1 MWLTAIGRAA
11 ARRGLLS
18 SRTATRNFGAR
29 PALASVRRIDASQYL
44 SLRSLSI
51 SAATRSP
58 AKSSTGSKTTK
69 KTKTSAPKKKKKAVA
84 KKKPAKKP
92 ALKKAKKPK
101 KAVTPEEKEKS
112 ELRQLRKMALLK
124 GPQLLPESA
133 WSVYMSDNMRAGQGS
148 LSDKVKELS
157 QSFANVSASEKDRLQ
172 SVAQTNQSTNKDT
185 RQQWITSHPPEV
197 IYLANVARRRIARKT
212 NKSRIFLIHDSRL
225 PKRSGSPYTLFI
237 KSRFSQAN
245 SGSNGTAQDTFRAVS
260 KEWRSLSESE
270 KQSYRDE
277 AAKEAAQS
285 QAEFKELKEKAK
297 AYVKAQKGSLS
308 QVPS

>member
-1 MWLTAIGRAA
+1 MINKQAIPNNVVYFLLLQSDTVTTAQHVFLSPPTSDRKKTKILVVASPTTMWLTAIGRAA

-69 KTKTSAPKKKKKAVA
+69 KTKSAAPKKKKKAVA

-157 QSFANVSASEKDRLQ
+157 QSFANVSASEKD
-172 SVAQTNQSTNKDT
+172 
-185 RQQWITSHPPEV
+185 
-197 IYLANVARRRIARKT
+197 
-212 NKSRIFLIHDSRL
+212 
-225 PKRSGSPYTLFI
+225 
-237 KSRFSQAN
+237 
-245 SGSNGTAQDTFRAVS
+245 VS
-260 KEWRSLSESE
+260 
-270 KQSYRDE
+270 
-277 AAKEAAQS
+277 
-285 QAEFKELKEKAK
+285 
-297 AYVKAQKGSLS
+297 
-308 QVPS
+308 